1 MLLRYFL
8 LVLNVF
14 SFVIAIDNVGTSGKL
29 RFSNLGYADTF
40 NYVGK
45 ISNITRESC
54 SCTLAPPAWFSGTNA
69 PLSERLVAH
78 IRGPTQLYKFA
89 YYNVHHFILGS
100 DNNTHNWTQQAL
112 FDIAPDSISK
122 QGINVTFLGHKGKY
136 SPCMGKAL
144 TFIGQD
150 AVSFVTENPD
160 PTGFSGYVPSNEE
173 FIIYSNFP
181 CPSSKVGGLCGV
193 YRKGIRSYT
202 GYEGVTKLF
211 LFEFSMPTDTNIT
224 NQDGKYYDMP
234 SIWLANEH
242 LSRTT
247 EHYDWNNNCSCL
259 FNGCGA
265 YQAFTTNST
274 DHDLL
279 YSSLQTFQGIN
290 KNASQ
295 NAILNG
301 TFSTGRFN
309 RPRNTTV
316 RGGVLF
322 DSAGNIVT
330 FITNN
335 TVFHEELT
343 PEQVEDM
350 LSDIPNIGKELVLPS
365 GTLHA
370 PNKTS
375 SSGGSTIRPIG
386 LTLWA
391 IYLSLITSI
400 IQFLII

>member
-1 MLLRYFL
+1 MF
-8 LVLNVF
+8 LNVF
-14 SFVIAIDNVGTSGKL
+14 NVVHALDNVGTSGKL
-29 RFSNLGYADTF
+29 RFANLGYADTF
-40 NYVGK
+40 RYVGK
-45 ISNITRESC
+45 ITNATKESC
-54 SCTLAPPAWFSGTNA
+54 TCTLAPPAWFSGLNA

-89 YYNVHHFILGS
+89 YYNVHKFILGS

-122 QGINVTFLGHKGKY
+122 QTINVTFLGHKGRD
-136 SPCMGKAL
+136 SPCMGRTL

-150 AVSFVTENPD
+150 AVSFATENPD
-160 PTGFSGYVPSNEE
+160 PAGFSGYVPSDEE
-173 FIIYSNFP
+173 YIIYSNFP
-181 CPSSKVGGLCGV
+181 CPASKVKGMCGV

-211 LFEFSMPTDTNIT
+211 LFEFSMPTDNNMT
-224 NQDGKYYDMP
+224 NQDGRYFDMP

-247 EHYDWNNNCSCL
+247 EYYDWNNNCSCL

-265 YQAFTTNST
+265 YQVLTTNAT
-274 DHDLL
+274 NKDLL
-279 YSSLQTFQGIN
+279 YSSLQTFQGLN
-290 KNASQ
+290 RNVSQ
-295 NAILNG
+295 KLILNG
-301 TFSTGRFN
+301 TVSTGQFN
-309 RPRNTTV
+309 RPRNITV

-330 FITNN
+330 FLTNN

-350 LSDIPNIGKELVLPS
+350 LSDIPNIGGELILPS
-365 GTLHA
+365 GTLKA
-370 PNKTS
+370 PNTTS
-375 SSGGSTIRPIG
+375 SNDGTIMRPTSNTI
-386 LTLWA
+386 WA
-391 IYLSLITSI
+391 IYFTLITSI
-400 IQFLII
+400 IQFIII